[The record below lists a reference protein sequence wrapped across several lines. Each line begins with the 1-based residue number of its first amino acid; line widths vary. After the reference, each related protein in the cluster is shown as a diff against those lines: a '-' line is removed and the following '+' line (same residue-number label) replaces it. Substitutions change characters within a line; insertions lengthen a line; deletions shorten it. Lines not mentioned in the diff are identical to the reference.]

1 MARYLPEVSSFSLI
15 NVFRL
20 FLNIYPFVGIDE
32 ESESEEESEE
42 EKQNDEEAKE
52 EEEEEEGKKTPVQME
67 KKKKKGKN
75 KFFKKVTTRTVE
87 WSILKYVSNV
97 CVWVVRFMFLCFT
110 DSSGESESS
119 DDSDIEGETASA
131 LFMAVSVRNWTN
143 SHLFLFKPN

>member
-67 KKKKKGKN
+67 KKKKKGK
-75 KFFKKVTTRTVE
+75 KKVTTRTVE

-110 DSSGESESS
+110 DSSGESDSS